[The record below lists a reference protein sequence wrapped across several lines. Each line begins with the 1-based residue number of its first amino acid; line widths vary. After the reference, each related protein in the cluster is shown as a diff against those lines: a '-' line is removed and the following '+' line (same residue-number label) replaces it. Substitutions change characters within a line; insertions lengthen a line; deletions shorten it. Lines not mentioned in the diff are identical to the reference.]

1 MFKRIKRTSLVLGI
15 ALTVILGMSY
25 GTFIF
30 TTNSYRSTEMLVGNL
45 TYGIEITSTGGSE
58 TINGTSVSLTSG
70 KTSTVLLKITSLNK
84 IISKYGIDYK
94 MSSGTGSVKYASN
107 TGWLPTGK
115 INENNVGTYEKVIKV
130 VISATTDVTVDFTV
144 TGGFPNNELTEVASG
159 YTRITEKADN
169 VISYNDTL
177 VNVVKKETTN
187 NIYGGESI
195 NNYAQ
200 YPINEDNTKN
210 IWRILGT
217 YNGIGTKIVSNQVST
232 TTKSTLS
239 TDLTSFYNTLEK
251 PDNYILATDKFACTN
266 TSCASSSYSKVGLI
280 STSEYEMLGGIN
292 SYLAS
297 SESYFALDNGTIKNI
312 TSSGIEETSTT
323 SGLRPAVY
331 LQDYV
336 TVTGSGTVS
345 DPFKLKMPE
354 YAVVLNV
361 VNGSATLPSK
371 MITREENA
379 TYEITPNTGYKL
391 VLSSNTC
398 SNGTLSGN
406 TFTISNVT
414 SAQSCTIT
422 LTPESYTL
430 TLDPNGGSVSTTSK
444 TVTYDSTY
452 GELPTPTRTGYTFNG
467 WYGPNIMPYGDFSN
481 TNTNIWKPNQNVTV
495 SQGNGYYQVIYNQ
508 TDSTPGLIWESTES
522 LNLLELNKTYT
533 LSMKV
538 KGINTSKIEI
548 SIYDSLNK
556 SYEISQSEFT
566 VVQTTFSLTSKEKI
580 YILLFEYLPTLNS
593 GFQIEWLKIEEG
605 NVATPFKATSST
617 KVTTPSDHKLVANW
631 TANTYSVTFNSNGG
645 SVSTTTKN
653 VTYGSTYGDLPT
665 PTRTGYTFNGWY
677 GPNIMPYGN
686 FSNTNTNIWKP
697 NQNVK
702 VSQGNGYYQVIY
714 NQTNST
720 PGLIWESTESLNL
733 LELNKTYTLTMKVKG
748 INTSKI
754 EISIYNSLN
763 KSYEISQSEFT
774 VVQTTFSLT
783 SKEKIYILLFEYL
796 PTLNS
801 GFQIEWLKIEEGNV
815 ATPFKATSSTKVT
828 TPSDH
833 KLVANWTA
841 NTYSVTLNVTNGTGS
856 STKTVAYG
864 NSATFAVSPNSGYTT
879 TLTTNS
885 CGGTLRGNTYTISNI
900 TSGKTCSITFKE
912 NNPFT
917 SGTLTYQLYKDK
929 ATRLTNA
936 RGTGYNTVYTS
947 DNTKTLYTSTENGT
961 TVYYFAGN
969 ATDNWVKFGKNA
981 SNQDL
986 YWRII
991 RTNSDGG
998 VRLLYHGTSTTAT
1011 DAYIGR
1017 SAFNETSNDP
1027 MYAGYMYGT
1036 SGSQAN
1042 NRTNQTN
1049 SSTIKGVIDTWYQN
1063 NLNTNYGKYI
1073 STTAIYC
1080 NDRSVTDGTYSVSS
1094 SFKYAAYTRLYT
1106 NKTPT
1111 YDCAATE
1118 DKFTVDT
1125 STGNGKLTYPIA
1137 LMTADEVSFAG
1148 GLYGMNTPTWYYKN
1162 SANGSSTGSE
1172 WWWLLSPNRW
1182 NGSNARVFG
1191 VNGSYVPGNLSDY
1204 NVNNWGGVRP
1214 SVSLKSCVKTSGG
1227 DGSASAPYTIKET
1240 SSGC

>member
-1 MFKRIKRTSLVLGI
+1 MFKNISKSIIVLGIIFTLVLG
-15 ALTVILGMSY
+15 LSY
-25 GTFIF
+25 GTFIY
-30 TTNSYRSTEMLVGNL
+30 TSDSYRATEMLVSNL
-45 TYGIEITSTGGSE
+45 SYGIDITASDATA
-58 TINGTSVSLTSG
+58 NG
-70 KTSTVLLKITSLNK
+70 KTVNVPSGNTSIALLKVTSLNK
-84 IISKYGIDYK
+84 IDTKYGVDYK
-94 MSSGTGSVKYASN
+94 ITKGTGTVKYASN

-115 INENNVGTYEKVIKV
+115 ISENNVGTYEKVIKV

-177 VNVVKKETTN
+177 TNVVKKETTN
-187 NIYGGESI
+187 NIYGGEST

-266 TSCASSSYSKVGLI
+266 TSCTSSSYSKVGLI

-312 TSSGIEETSTT
+312 TSGGIEETSTT
-323 SGLRPAVY
+323 SSLRPAVY

-361 VNGSATLPSK
+361 VNGSAALPSK
-371 MITREENA
+371 MITRGENA

-406 TFTISNVT
+406 IFTISNVT

-430 TLDPNGGSVSTTSK
+430 TLDANGGSVSTTSK

-538 KGINTSKIEI
+538 KGINTSRIQL
-548 SIYDSLNK
+548 SVYNSFTSAFN
-556 SYEISQSEFT
+556 ISQSEFT
-566 VVQTTFSLTSKEKI
+566 VVQTTFSLASKERI
-580 YILLFEYLPTLNS
+580 FILLYEALPTLNS

-631 TANTYSVTFNSNGG
+631 TANTYSVTFNPNGG

-677 GPNIMPYGN
+677 NKIY
-686 FSNTNTNIWKP
+686 SNTF
-697 NQNVK
+697 
-702 VSQGNGYYQVIY
+702 
-714 NQTNST
+714 
-720 PGLIWESTESLNL
+720 SL
-733 LELNKTYTLTMKVKG
+733 
-748 INTSKI
+748 
-754 EISIYNSLN
+754 NSLN
-763 KSYEISQSEFT
+763 DAWNYTSVVSSGLKPGVTYWINIDKAELTSGTATEFTTLLYDFTSSKDLYRIENSFGTNVNYEIPVPSNIDTSHDIRILVYSGYAGNT
-774 VVQTTFSLT
+774 NNNATKYTNYSIYGTNKTTNTKYTSTSVV
-783 SKEKIYILLFEYL
+783 E
-796 PTLNS
+796 
-801 GFQIEWLKIEEGNV
+801 
-815 ATPFKATSSTKVT
+815 TP
-828 TPSDH
+828 
-833 KLVANWTA
+833 ANQELIASWTQ

-864 NSATFAVSPNSGYTT
+864 NSATFTGISPNSGYSSSNPTVSCTGGTLSGT
-879 TLTTNS
+879 TLTVKNVTSARTCTVTFNKM
-885 CGGTLRGNTYTISNI
+885 TLSDKLLADKSTRPGARANF
-900 TSGKTCSITFKE
+900 GE
-912 NNPFT
+912 
-917 SGTLTYQLYKDK
+917 TLTT
-929 ATRLTNA
+929 A
-936 RGTGYNTVYTS
+936 
-947 DNTKTLYTSTENGT
+947 NTKTLYTSTEDSK

-991 RTNSDGG
+991 RTNSDGS
-998 VRLLYHGTSTTAT
+998 VRLLYHGTSTTAEN
-1011 DAYIGR
+1011 AYIGE
-1017 SAFNETSNDP
+1017 SAFNSRYNDIA
-1027 MYAGYMYGT
+1027 YVSYMYG
-1036 SGSQAN
+1036 SLGSIPNA
-1042 NRTNQTN
+1042 RTNQTN
-1049 SSTIKGVIDTWYQN
+1049 SSTIKTIIDNWYTS
-1063 NLNTNYGKYI
+1063 NLEAKGYTKYL
-1073 STTAIYC
+1073 STTAVYC
-1080 NDRSVTDGTYSVSS
+1080 NDRTYTIDG
-1094 SFKYAAYTRLYT
+1094 SFTNFGARTRLET
-1106 NKTPT
+1106 NKTPS
-1111 YDCAATE
+1111 YDCATTE

-1148 GLYGMNTPTWYYKN
+1148 GLYVNNAPTWYYYN
-1162 SANGSSTGSE
+1162 SANGSSTGSTF
-1172 WWWLLSPNRW
+1172 WWLLSPAYWYDSVALVFRVLGSSGPGSFNR
-1182 NGSNARVFG
+1182 NS
-1191 VNGSYVPGNLSDY
+1191 
-1204 NVNNWGGVRP
+1204 VNNAYGVRP
-1214 SVSLKSCVKTSGG
+1214 AISLKSCTLYSTGN
-1227 DGSASAPYTIKET
+1227 GSASDPYTIEET
-1240 SSGC
+1240 TSGC

>member
-1 MFKRIKRTSLVLGI
+1 MFKNISKSIIVLGIMFTLVLG
-15 ALTVILGMSY
+15 LSY
-25 GTFIF
+25 GTFIY
-30 TTNSYRSTEMLVGNL
+30 TSDSYRATEMLVSKL
-45 TYGIEITSTGGSE
+45 SYGIDITASDAT
-58 TINGTSVSLTSG
+58 VSGKTVNVSSG
-70 KTSTVLLKITSLNK
+70 KTSTALLKVTSLNK
-84 IISKYGIDYK
+84 IDTKYGVDYK
-94 MSSGTGSVKYASN
+94 ITKGTGTVKYASN

-115 INENNVGTYEKVIKV
+115 ISENNVGTYEKVVKV
-130 VISATTDVTVDFTV
+130 VIAAETDMSVDFTV
-144 TGGFPNNELTEVASG
+144 TGGFTNNELTEVETG

-177 VNVVKKETTN
+177 TNVVKKETTN
-187 NIYGGESI
+187 NIYGGEST

-217 YNGIGTKIVSNQVST
+217 YNGIGTKIVSNQIST

-251 PDNYILATDKFACTN
+251 PDNYILSTDKFACTN
-266 TSCASSSYSKVGLI
+266 TSCTSSSYSKVGLI

-312 TSSGIEETSTT
+312 TSGGIEETSTT

-361 VNGSATLPSK
+361 VNGSAALPSK
-371 MITREENA
+371 MITRGENA

-398 SNGTLSGN
+398 SKGTLSGN

-414 SAQSCTIT
+414 SAQTCTIT

-430 TLDPNGGSVSTTSK
+430 TLDANGGSVSTTSK

-452 GELPTPTRTGYTFNG
+452 GNLPTPERTGYTFNG

-548 SIYDSLNK
+548 SIYDSLIK

-631 TANTYSVTFNSNGG
+631 TANTYSVTFNPNGG

-677 GPNIMPYGN
+677 NKRY
-686 FSNTNTNIWKP
+686 SNTFSLSSLNDAWNYTSVVSSGLKPGVTYWINIDKAELTSGTATEFTTLLYDFTSSKDLYRIENSFGTNVNYEIPVPSNIDTSHDIRILVYSGYAGNTNNNATKYTNYSIYGTNKTTNTKYTSTSVVETPANQELIASWK
-697 NQNVK
+697 K
-702 VSQGNGYYQVIY
+702 
-714 NQTNST
+714 NST
-720 PGLIWESTESLNL
+720 PLAAIIQSNGVNENGYRYEGSDPNNYIQMEKTDGTTETWRIIGLFPDGENGENVIRVRKVGSEQAAYDSNSTNHWPNTTLYGTLSS
-733 LELNKTYTLTMKVKG
+733 TYTLANYKNTVNYKMYLG
-748 INTSKI
+748 GGYDTSDYTSKDLYDM
-754 EISIYNSLN
+754 ERMLNS
-763 KSYEISQSEFT
+763 KGTAGATSQNNYSNT
-774 VVQTTFSLT
+774 TTFTGSVGLM
-783 SKEKIYILLFEYL
+783 Y
-796 PTLNS
+796 
-801 GFQIEWLKIEEGNV
+801 
-815 ATPFKATSSTKVT
+815 
-828 TPSDH
+828 PSDYGYGVLASNCARTIEPYSYNETSACYI
-833 KLVANWTA
+833 KNW
-841 NTYSVTLNVTNGTGS
+841 LHQGS
-856 STKTVAYG
+856 STRQWLISP
-864 NSATFAVSPNSGYTT
+864 SATWTDFAFYVDTRGYVRSNIAVFSSGYYYPVMALSADVTVT
-879 TLTTNS
+879 
-885 CGGTLRGNTYTISNI
+885 G
-900 TSGKTCSITFKE
+900 
-912 NNPFT
+912 
-917 SGTLTYQLYKDK
+917 SGTQ
-929 ATRLTNA
+929 
-936 RGTGYNTVYTS
+936 S
-947 DNTKTLYTSTENGT
+947 DPY
-961 TVYYFAGN
+961 V
-969 ATDNWVKFGKNA
+969 
-981 SNQDL
+981 
-986 YWRII
+986 
-991 RTNSDGG
+991 
-998 VRLLYHGTSTTAT
+998 
-1011 DAYIGR
+1011 
-1017 SAFNETSNDP
+1017 
-1027 MYAGYMYGT
+1027 
-1036 SGSQAN
+1036 
-1042 NRTNQTN
+1042 
-1049 SSTIKGVIDTWYQN
+1049 
-1063 NLNTNYGKYI
+1063 
-1073 STTAIYC
+1073 
-1080 NDRSVTDGTYSVSS
+1080 
-1094 SFKYAAYTRLYT
+1094 
-1106 NKTPT
+1106 
-1111 YDCAATE
+1111 
-1118 DKFTVDT
+1118 
-1125 STGNGKLTYPIA
+1125 
-1137 LMTADEVSFAG
+1137 
-1148 GLYGMNTPTWYYKN
+1148 MN
-1162 SANGSSTGSE
+1162 
-1172 WWWLLSPNRW
+1172 
-1182 NGSNARVFG
+1182 
-1191 VNGSYVPGNLSDY
+1191 
-1204 NVNNWGGVRP
+1204 
-1214 SVSLKSCVKTSGG
+1214 
-1227 DGSASAPYTIKET
+1227 
-1240 SSGC
+1240 

>member
-58 TINGTSVSLTSG
+58 TINGTTVSLTSG

-94 MSSGTGSVKYASN
+94 ITKGNGTVKYASN

-115 INENNVGTYEKVIKV
+115 ISENNVGTYEKVVKV
-130 VISATTDVTVDFTV
+130 VIAAETDMSVDFTV
-144 TGGFPNNELTEVASG
+144 TGGFANNELTEVETG

-177 VNVVKKETTN
+177 TTVIGKESSN
-187 NIYGGESI
+187 NLYGGESTS
-195 NNYAQ
+195 NYLQ

-217 YNGIGTKIVSNQVST
+217 YNGIGAKIVSNQVST

-361 VNGSATLPSK
+361 VNGNAALPSK
-371 MITREENA
+371 MITRGENA

-430 TLDPNGGSVSTTSK
+430 TLDANGGSVSTTSK
-444 TVTYDSTY
+444 TVTYD
-452 GELPTPTRTGYTFNG
+452 
-467 WYGPNIMPYGDFSN
+467 
-481 TNTNIWKPNQNVTV
+481 
-495 SQGNGYYQVIYNQ
+495 
-508 TDSTPGLIWESTES
+508 
-522 LNLLELNKTYT
+522 
-533 LSMKV
+533 
-538 KGINTSKIEI
+538 
-548 SIYDSLNK
+548 
-556 SYEISQSEFT
+556 
-566 VVQTTFSLTSKEKI
+566 
-580 YILLFEYLPTLNS
+580 
-593 GFQIEWLKIEEG
+593 
-605 NVATPFKATSST
+605 
-617 KVTTPSDHKLVANW
+617 
-631 TANTYSVTFNSNGG
+631 
-645 SVSTTTKN
+645 
-653 VTYGSTYGDLPT
+653 STYGDLPT

-677 GPNIMPYGN
+677 TANSGGTKIESTTQVKTA
-686 FSNTNTNIWKP
+686 SNHTLYAHWTPITYTITLNNQSATSAGTTTAYYQYNTTKTVNGTLCYYYTTNALTTCLTNGHTITKP
-697 NQNVK
+697 TK
-702 VSQGNGYYQVIY
+702 TGYTFGGYYTGTNGSGTQYVDANGTFINNIY
-714 NQTNST
+714 QTT
-720 PGLIWESTESLNL
+720 G
-733 LELNKTYTLTMKVKG
+733 NKTLYAK
-748 INTSKI
+748 
-754 EISIYNSLN
+754 
-763 KSYEISQSEFT
+763 
-774 VVQTTFSLT
+774 
-783 SKEKIYILLFEYL
+783 
-796 PTLNS
+796 
-801 GFQIEWLKIEEGNV
+801 
-815 ATPFKATSSTKVT
+815 
-828 TPSDH
+828 
-833 KLVANWTA
+833 WTA

-864 NSATFAVSPNSGYTT
+864 NSATFTVTPSSGYKVE
-879 TLTTNS
+879 LETNN
-885 CGGTLRGNTYTISNI
+885 CGGTLSSNTYTISNI
-900 TSGKTCSITFKE
+900 TSNKTCSISFKKDAPPE
-912 NNPFT
+912 GSTLVAAIKYFNPNVETRT
-917 SGTLTYQLYKDK
+917 SFRSVLKT
-929 ATRLTNA
+929 
-936 RGTGYNTVYTS
+936 
-947 DNTKTLYTSTENGT
+947 DNTKTLYTGTENGT

-998 VRLLYHGTSTTAT
+998 VRLLYHGTSTTA
-1011 DAYIGR
+1011 DNAYIGT
-1017 SAFNETSNDP
+1017 SEFNTTYKNP
-1027 MYAGYMYGT
+1027 MYVGYMYGT
-1036 SGSQAN
+1036 SGSLVN
-1042 NRTNQTN
+1042 NRTNTTN
-1049 SSTIKGVIDTWYQN
+1049 STIKGVIDTWYAS
-1063 NLNTNYGKYI
+1063 NLEAKGYTKYL
-1073 STTAIYC
+1073 STTAVYC
-1080 NDRSVTDGTYSVSS
+1080 NDRSNPAGGYNTGKSTFYYGA
-1094 SFKYAAYTRLYT
+1094 YARLKT
-1106 NKTPT
+1106 NKTPS
-1111 YDCAATE
+1111 YDCATTE

-1148 GLYGMNTPTWYYKN
+1148 GLIWTNAPTWYYYN
-1162 SANGSSTGSE
+1162 SANGSSTGSTI
-1172 WWWLLSPNRW
+1172 WWLLSPYRW
-1182 NGSNARVFG
+1182 SGASASVFYVRGS
-1191 VNGSYVPGNLSDY
+1191 SYPGYLDY
-1204 NVNNWGGVRP
+1204 MDVYNTGGVRP
-1214 SVSLKSCVKTSGG
+1214 AISLKSCIKYSTGN
-1227 DGSASAPYTIKET
+1227 GSASAPYTIKEST
-1240 SSGC
+1240 SGC

>member
-144 TGGFPNNELTEVASG
+144 TGGFTNNELTEVKDG
-159 YTRITEKADN
+159 YTRLTEEVEN
-169 VISYNDTL
+169 IISYNDTL
-177 VNVVKKETTN
+177 TTVIRKESSN
-187 NIYGGESI
+187 NIYGGESTS
-195 NNYAQ
+195 NYLQ

-210 IWRILGT
+210 IWRILGNYT
-217 YNGIGTKIVSNQVST
+217 DVGIKIVSNQIST
-232 TTKSTLS
+232 TTKNTLS
-239 TDLTSFYNTLEK
+239 TDLISFYNTLEK

-266 TSCASSSYSKVGLI
+266 TSCTSSSYSKVGLI

-312 TSSGIEETSTT
+312 TSGGIEETSTT

-361 VNGSATLPSK
+361 VNGSAALPSK
-371 MITREENA
+371 MITRGENA

-398 SNGTLSGN
+398 SNGTLEGN
-406 TFTISNVT
+406 VFTITNVT

-467 WYGPNIMPYGDFSN
+467 WKGKNLYSDLYNIIFGELSYNNGIFKQTSDDGTTHYFELQGFKDLAYVKSVASNYDISIGKKTFSFTADDTYNGLRLKINGDKQDNYVLFN
-481 TNTNIWKPNQNVTV
+481 TPFLE
-495 SQGNGYYQVIYNQ
+495 NG
-508 TDSTPGLIWESTES
+508 
-522 LNLLELNKTYT
+522 KTYT
-533 LSMKV
+533 LSFQV
-538 KGINTSKIEI
+538 INSTAGSI
-548 SIYDSLNK
+548 SWNNL
-556 SYEISQSEFT
+556 Q
-566 VVQTTFSLTSKEKI
+566 
-580 YILLFEYLPTLNS
+580 
-593 GFQIEWLKIEEG
+593 IEEG
-605 NVATPFKATSST
+605 SKATVYEPIYVTSST
-617 KVTTPSDHKLVANW
+617 KVTLTSNHKLVANW
-631 TANTYSVTFNSNGG
+631 T
-645 SVSTTTKN
+645 
-653 VTYGSTYGDLPT
+653 
-665 PTRTGYTFNGWY
+665 
-677 GPNIMPYGN
+677 
-686 FSNTNTNIWKP
+686 
-697 NQNVK
+697 Q
-702 VSQGNGYYQVIY
+702 
-714 NQTNST
+714 
-720 PGLIWESTESLNL
+720 
-733 LELNKTYTLTMKVKG
+733 
-748 INTSKI
+748 
-754 EISIYNSLN
+754 
-763 KSYEISQSEFT
+763 
-774 VVQTTFSLT
+774 
-783 SKEKIYILLFEYL
+783 
-796 PTLNS
+796 
-801 GFQIEWLKIEEGNV
+801 
-815 ATPFKATSSTKVT
+815 
-828 TPSDH
+828 
-833 KLVANWTA
+833 

-864 NSATFAVSPNSGYTT
+864 NSVTFTVSPNSGYK
-879 TLTTNS
+879 LELETNT
-885 CGGTLRGNTYTISNI
+885 CGGTLSGNTYTISNI
-900 TSGKTCSITFKE
+900 TSAKSCSITFKSSTPTLYAKLLADKTMRP
-912 NNPFT
+912 NRGSFSSVLT
-917 SGTLTYQLYKDK
+917 S
-929 ATRLTNA
+929 N
-936 RGTGYNTVYTS
+936 
-947 DNTKTLYTSTENGT
+947 NTKTLYTSTENGT

-969 ATDNWVKFGKNA
+969 ATDNWVKFGGF
-981 SNQDL
+981 

-998 VRLLYHGTSTTAT
+998 VRLLYHGTSTTAEN
-1011 DAYIGR
+1011 AYIGT
-1017 SAFNETSNDP
+1017 SAFNISYNNIA
-1027 MYAGYMYGT
+1027 YVSYMYG
-1036 SGSQAN
+1036 SLGSVAN
-1042 NRTNQTN
+1042 ARTNQTN
-1049 SSTIKGVIDTWYQN
+1049 SSTIKTTIDKWYKD
-1063 NLNTNYGKYI
+1063 NLNTNYGKYL
-1073 STTAIYC
+1073 STTAVYC
-1080 NDRSVTDGTYSVSS
+1080 NDRTYTVSDYTY
-1094 SFKYAAYTRLYT
+1094 FGAYTRLIN
-1106 NKTPT
+1106 NKTPK
-1111 YDCAATE
+1111 YDCEATE

-1148 GLYGMNTPTWYYKN
+1148 GLWVTNAPTWYYYN
-1162 SANGSSTGSE
+1162 SANGSSTGST
-1172 WWWLLSPNRW
+1172 WWWLLSPKSW
-1182 NGSNARVFG
+1182 DDISATVFG
-1191 VNGSYVPGNLSDY
+1191 VGGSSNPGNLNGGYVY
-1204 NVNNWGGVRP
+1204 NTFGVRP
-1214 SVSLKSCVKTSGG
+1214 AISLKSCVKTSGG

-1240 SSGC
+1240 TSGC